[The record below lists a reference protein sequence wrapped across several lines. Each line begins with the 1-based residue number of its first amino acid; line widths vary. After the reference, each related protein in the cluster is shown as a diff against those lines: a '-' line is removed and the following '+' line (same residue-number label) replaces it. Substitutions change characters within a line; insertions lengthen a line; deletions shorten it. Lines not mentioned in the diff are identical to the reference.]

1 MTVLLKVKNK
11 VTSKITQE
19 QVKLMSQASQRTK
32 FPMTEKEIIEIAIQ
46 SYYTQ
51 YKKEFPE
58 LFPEDNNPIH
68 SSYWV

>member
-1 MTVLLKVKNK
+1 M
-11 VTSKITQE
+11 QE
-19 QVKLMSQASQRTK
+19 QVKLMLQASQRTK

-46 SYYTQ
+46 SYYMQ

-58 LFPEDNNPIH
+58 LFPEDNDPIH